1 MTNEP
6 FSVDEQFPLINY
18 KTTRQQKKL
27 LKQFLEIA
35 WNILKCKVKKVN
47 YIIKINKYLFIFETA
62 KVLYVDQELDKING
76 DAIPDS

>member
-6 FSVDEQFPLINY
+6 FSVDEQFPLINH
-18 KTTRQQKKL
+18 KNTRQQKKL